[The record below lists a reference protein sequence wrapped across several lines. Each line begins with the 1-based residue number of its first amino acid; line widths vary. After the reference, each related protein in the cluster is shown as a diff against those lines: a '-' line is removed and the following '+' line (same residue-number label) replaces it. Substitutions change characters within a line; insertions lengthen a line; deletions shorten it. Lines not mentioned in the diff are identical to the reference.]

1 VIIHQCLRGW
11 LKRYGELFVM
21 RSEVKHGLFVQ
32 PPAGLLRWFY
42 SSTELEML
50 PRPLWL
56 VLFLPDIYPLPDETL
71 EWRGGQ
77 YRVLRMLEFRYPDP
91 DPLYRLML
99 IAPV

>member
-1 VIIHQCLRGW
+1 MVIHHCLRGW
-11 LKRYGELFVM
+11 LKRYGEPFVI
-21 RSEVKHGLFVQ
+21 RSQLKRGLFVQ
-32 PPAGLLRWFY
+32 PPGGLLRWLY
-42 SSTELEML
+42 SSTELELL

-71 EWRGGQ
+71 EWRGTT
-77 YRVLRMLEFRYPDP
+77 YRVLRMVEFRHPPP